1 MSRKQ
6 KFGDDARL
14 ALKQGVDIVY
24 KAVAPS
30 LGPKGRSALLSYGK
44 GASIILDDGVAIA
57 ASIEDSDP
65 FVDEGISLLRSISL
79 KTNTVSGDGCQPY
92 DEVIL
97 TPKGWVTFANI
108 KENDEIFGS
117 DGDTQLVLK
126 VYDKEAR
133 DIYAVHFSNGSV
145 VHCSLDHMWTVY
157 DFKQKQLRNM
167 KLEELIAEGSKV
179 GYKYFGTPV
188 LNCLNY
194 AERDIPM
201 SAYMLGLYIG
211 NGHQDK
217 NRVFIDSPKQAIVDY
232 IVNSY
237 NNVKQYKHDGC
248 TRIALNFSDNPEL
261 LYLKENY
268 VQCKALTKFIP
279 ELYKYNSLAVR
290 EALYQGLMDTDG
302 SKDGSTFYT
311 SSSQL
316 ARDFHELTMSLG
328 YNTRLYI
335 RDRRAAAPHPNK
347 YGKLIYNKGIAYEI
361 DHRKAAFITITDIV
375 KTERHEPV
383 RCIKVSNPDELY
395 ITSGYILTHN
405 TTTSMVLAKNLLDN
419 GIKNVVAG
427 AKPTLIK
434 RGIEVAVD
442 ICGKFLDKVS
452 TKVST
457 KEDLEKVATISSNDK
472 EMGKLVAEAVYTVGS
487 NGIVSAERGDTL
499 GLNLEIVDGLQIGSG
514 YIHPY
519 FGLNTADKKV
529 ELNKPLIAVID
540 RQLQYSSEIKA
551 LLEYTVAQARSLL
564 IICDNMTATALQTV
578 LLNYTKNNM
587 PICVIK
593 SPSGGANKKEI
604 LDDIS
609 LYTGAKIFGS
619 TTGDSMAKWTPE
631 LLGEAER
638 VIVEENTTVIRGAKD
653 KELLKER
660 VAVIDKELAIC
671 RDAARKEHLSLRKAG
686 LTTGIALLKI
696 LCPTEE
702 ETNQRMAKLEDAKN
716 AAKAALEGGIIPGG
730 GTTLV
735 RCMDELDNY
744 LLAHP
749 TIPEDVRAGINIVK
763 NALSKPVE
771 VIAENTGYN
780 GEVIFNE
787 VKKGDFNYGFDAD
800 KENFCDMIKAGIFD
814 ATKVIKTAL
823 QNACSVVGT
832 VLMIETV
839 SVNGNDEDIKTTK

>member
-65 FVDEGISLLRSISL
+65 FVDEGISLLRSVSY
-79 KTNTVSGDGCQPY
+79 KTNETGGDG
-92 DEVIL
+92 
-97 TPKGWVTFANI
+97 T
-108 KENDEIFGS
+108 S
-117 DGDTQLVLK
+117 
-126 VYDKEAR
+126 
-133 DIYAVHFSNGSV
+133 HSV
-145 VHCSLDHMWTVY
+145 
-157 DFKQKQLRNM
+157 
-167 KLEELIAEGSKV
+167 
-179 GYKYFGTPV
+179 
-188 LNCLNY
+188 
-194 AERDIPM
+194 
-201 SAYMLGLYIG
+201 
-211 NGHQDK
+211 
-217 NRVFIDSPKQAIVDY
+217 
-232 IVNSY
+232 
-237 NNVKQYKHDGC
+237 
-248 TRIALNFSDNPEL
+248 
-261 LYLKENY
+261 
-268 VQCKALTKFIP
+268 
-279 ELYKYNSLAVR
+279 
-290 EALYQGLMDTDG
+290 
-302 SKDGSTFYT
+302 
-311 SSSQL
+311 
-316 ARDFHELTMSLG
+316 
-328 YNTRLYI
+328 
-335 RDRRAAAPHPNK
+335 
-347 YGKLIYNKGIAYEI
+347 
-361 DHRKAAFITITDIV
+361 
-375 KTERHEPV
+375 
-383 RCIKVSNPDELY
+383 
-395 ITSGYILTHN
+395 
-405 TTTSMVLAKNLLDN
+405 VLAKHILD
-419 GIKNVVAG
+419 GGLKNVVAG
-427 AKPTLIK
+427 SKPTLLRK
-434 RGIEVAVD
+434 GINKASEL
-442 ICGKFLDKVS
+442 CSTFLDKVS
-452 TKVST
+452 IPVTSKV
-457 KEDLEKVATISSNDK
+457 DLEKVATISSNDNA
-472 EMGKLVAEAVYTVGS
+472 MGKVIAEAVYTVGS

-529 ELNKPLIAVID
+529 ELNKPLIAIID

-631 LLGEAER
+631 LLGEAEH
-638 VIVEENTTVIRGAKD
+638 VIVEENTTVIRGAKNS
-653 KELLKER
+653 ELLKER
-660 VAVIDKELAIC
+660 VAVIDKELATC

-735 RCMDELDNY
+735 RCMSELEKY
-744 LLAHP
+744 TTEHP
-749 TIPEDVRAGINIVK
+749 ELNEDIRIGINVVK
-763 NALSKPVE
+763 NALSEPVK

-780 GEVIFNE
+780 GDVVFNE
-787 VKKGDFNYGFDAD
+787 VRKGDFNYGFDAD
-800 KENFCDMIKAGIFD
+800 KEEFCDMTKAGIFD

-839 SVNGNDEDIKTTK
+839 SVNGNEDSTKTTK